1 MLPAAVFYRKF
12 KSKRGALLSMALGTL
27 CMTVFGSL
35 FNALYLL
42 PKFCELYGMPMS
54 AILEMSAAVNPD
66 ISSVATLVLFA
77 VVPFNLLKG
86 VLVSALT
93 FVLYKRV
100 ERLFFRTPRGGA
112 DVNL

>member
-100 ERLFFRTPRGGA
+100 ERLFFHAPRSGKA
-112 DVNL
+112 AQ